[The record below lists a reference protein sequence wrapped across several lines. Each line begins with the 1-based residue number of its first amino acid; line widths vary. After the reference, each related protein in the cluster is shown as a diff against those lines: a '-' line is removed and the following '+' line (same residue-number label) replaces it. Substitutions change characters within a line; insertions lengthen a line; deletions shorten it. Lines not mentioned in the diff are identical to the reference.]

1 MPLLQFVPFV
11 SSVDPGF
18 WHAFTELKI
27 DVLKLSDEPV
37 PLKASCEKGRWVKDR
52 ETGEDVGMPGQLRL
66 DAKAFTKEDEGTS

>member
-37 PLKASCEKGRWVKDR
+37 PLRASYEKGKWVKDR
-52 ETGEDVGMPGQLRL
+52 ETGEDVGLPGQLRL
-66 DAKAFTKEDEGTS
+66 DAKAFGKDEEDAS